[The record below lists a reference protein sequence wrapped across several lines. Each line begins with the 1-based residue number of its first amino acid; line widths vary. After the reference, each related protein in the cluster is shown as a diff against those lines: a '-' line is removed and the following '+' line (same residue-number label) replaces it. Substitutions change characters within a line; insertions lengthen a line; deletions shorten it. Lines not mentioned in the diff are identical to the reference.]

1 MLSPADL
8 LDLAEQFAARIPGD
22 FAYHEE
28 RNISWQLIGKGYLR
42 AGNPDGAL
50 RALRQLTDLG
60 LEAELRCA
68 FAQWAEEHPQSEVG
82 RAVLRETAQD
92 SVRLDPRLYP
102 TDYAELVPIVRDLLG
117 EAEARKLVAQIPEFP
132 EWMNEQ
138 PADFLN
144 RTLAALEI
152 PEEPPSPDTP
162 GEKLSRY
169 LSYRYNDLKVR
180 WLTEQAAAGGLMEP
194 EVAAQLE
201 SEVFLRIERA
211 RQPGVHSDI
220 SGLSDDEFT
229 AFLFDRPL
237 PLEQRDEHLLTGRS
251 FTWVD
256 HDPAFIVEM
265 STHLFRNFAPRV
277 APYTALQVEQGL
289 WILFG
294 GFLELGSIVSKSEVP
309 AEQRIA
315 CLEAMDIPFRDY
327 LRKKP
332 RYRGSAFFMWW
343 DLVLFGG
350 SDLPKVALRVIE
362 KIMRLPG
369 WPCQAAALH
378 GLNHLRPDPEAAAL
392 VARYLDENRTRLKP
406 EDLQWVEH
414 CRDGKA
420 L

>member
-8 LDLAEQFAARIPGD
+8 LDLAEQFAARIPTD
-22 FAYHEE
+22 PVYQEE

-50 RALRQLTDLG
+50 RALRQLNDLG

-68 FAQWAEEHPQSEVG
+68 FAQWVEEHPQSEVG
-82 RAVLRETAQD
+82 RAVLRETATD

-102 TDYAELVPIVRDLLG
+102 SDYAELVPIVRDLLG

-132 EWMNEQ
+132 EWMNEK
-138 PADFLN
+138 PEDFLN
-144 RTLAALEI
+144 RTLAALE
-152 PEEPPSPDTP
+152 PWEEPPSTDTP

-169 LSYRYNDLKVR
+169 LRYHYNDLKVC
-180 WLTEQAAAGGLMEP
+180 WLTDQAAAGGLMEP
-194 EVAAQLE
+194 DVASQLE
-201 SEVFLRIERA
+201 NQAFQRIEQA

-220 SGLSDDEFT
+220 AGFSDEEFT

-237 PLEQRDEHLLTGRS
+237 PLEQRDEQVLKGRS
-251 FTWVD
+251 YIWVED
-256 HDPAFIVEM
+256 DPAFVVEKA
-265 STHLFRNFAPRV
+265 TRLFRDFAPRV
-277 APYTALQVEQGL
+277 APYTAAQVEQGL
-289 WILFG
+289 WILLG
-294 GFLELGSIVSKSEVP
+294 GALNLGSIVSKSEVP
-309 AEQRIA
+309 VEQRTA

-343 DLVLFGG
+343 DFVLIMG
-350 SDLPKVALRVIE
+350 SDLPKVALRVLE

-378 GLNHLRPDPEAAAL
+378 GLNHLRPDAEASAL
-392 VARYLDENRTRLKP
+392 VARYIEEHRTRLKP
-406 EDLQWVEH
+406 EDLQWVER